1 MARAMN
7 VTISLVLTL
16 VTAAAVILGLDDV
29 NRTDV
34 TEVKFAGDG
43 ATTRGQYINYSL
55 AYLFRLSETQ
65 TK

>member
-1 MARAMN
+1 MN

-16 VTAAAVILGLDDV
+16 VTAAAVILGL